1 MPSRHDVDI
10 RTICYLPHHGVKKES
25 SSTTELRVVFNG
37 SQLIDKNK
45 SLNDLLYDGPCLL
58 NNLSDV
64 ITRWRR
70 YKIVFSADVEKM
82 YRQIFIHEDDQEK
95 QRILWRPT
103 PTEQIKSYTLKTVTY
118 GLKPAPFLA
127 LATLRQLEKDEGIN
141 YPLTSSVISQESYV
155 DDIFSG
161 ANTPLECM
169 EKIEQLRALFKA
181 GGFPLKKWLSNNDT
195 ILSVVPP
202 EDREQSSTL
211 NIQDVEVFKQLGVQW
226 HRKDDTFTFSSP
238 SVSNNTRLNAT
249 KREVLSKV
257 AQLFDPLGWIT
268 PVIVTGKIFLQKLWN
283 KRVDWDEQLDNE
295 LQLEWQ
301 TYCKHL
307 QDVNCLKIPRWLH
320 TAPDNLS
327 VEIHGFSDASNV
339 ALGAAVYLRV
349 KQHNNIIMSTL
360 VLAKSKVAPLQ
371 HQNNSKNKKIR
382 ITTPRLELSAA
393 VLLVQSIKQ
402 IQLSLQL
409 NNIPVHLWTDST
421 IVYYW
426 IQNDPD
432 KFKQFVSN
440 RLKLIKN
447 SFNSE
452 TTPVKWHHVPGHDN
466 PADLAS
472 RGLQPKQLSTNLL
485 WWHGPQWLCQE
496 QDMWPTLQATHCD
509 KTIDIE
515 IKPVLTASVTTQ
527 QDTDNILEQLL
538 VKHSS
543 LSKMVRVCAWCLK
556 FLHKTKM
563 TPSTPKELVI
573 TTEEYD
579 TTLLYFIKHTQ
590 HQYFS
595 HEISALKNHEQL
607 PKSSS
612 LIRLTP
618 YLDKEGVLRVGSRL
632 NNPNLTQSATH
643 LIILPIKSKLTRLI
657 LESTHKFTLHES
669 PQLMLATARQ
679 KY

>member
-1 MPSRHDVDI
+1 MQEEAFHDSSADLTQDDQICLDHFTQTHSRTQEGRYIVKLPFKSNEFFNYSKSKQHAELMLKRQEVRFTKDPQLHQLYSSFLNEYEKLGHMMPSRHDVDI

-25 SSTTELRVVFNG
+25 SSTTKLRVVFNV

-181 GGFPLKKWLSNNDT
+181 GGFLLKKWFSNNDT

-202 EDREQSSTL
+202 EDREHSSTL

-226 HRKDDTFTFSSP
+226 HRKNDTFTFSSP

-295 LQLEWQ
+295 LQLE
-301 TYCKHL
+301 
-307 QDVNCLKIPRWLH
+307 
-320 TAPDNLS
+320 
-327 VEIHGFSDASNV
+327 
-339 ALGAAVYLRV
+339 
-349 KQHNNIIMSTL
+349 
-360 VLAKSKVAPLQ
+360 
-371 HQNNSKNKKIR
+371 
-382 ITTPRLELSAA
+382 
-393 VLLVQSIKQ
+393 
-402 IQLSLQL
+402 
-409 NNIPVHLWTDST
+409 
-421 IVYYW
+421 
-426 IQNDPD
+426 
-432 KFKQFVSN
+432 
-440 RLKLIKN
+440 
-447 SFNSE
+447 
-452 TTPVKWHHVPGHDN
+452 
-466 PADLAS
+466 
-472 RGLQPKQLSTNLL
+472 
-485 WWHGPQWLCQE
+485 
-496 QDMWPTLQATHCD
+496 
-509 KTIDIE
+509 
-515 IKPVLTASVTTQ
+515 
-527 QDTDNILEQLL
+527 
-538 VKHSS
+538 
-543 LSKMVRVCAWCLK
+543 
-556 FLHKTKM
+556 
-563 TPSTPKELVI
+563 
-573 TTEEYD
+573 
-579 TTLLYFIKHTQ
+579 
-590 HQYFS
+590 
-595 HEISALKNHEQL
+595 
-607 PKSSS
+607 
-612 LIRLTP
+612 
-618 YLDKEGVLRVGSRL
+618 
-632 NNPNLTQSATH
+632 
-643 LIILPIKSKLTRLI
+643 
-657 LESTHKFTLHES
+657 
-669 PQLMLATARQ
+669 
-679 KY
+679 